1 MINLV
6 YDTYHIFH
14 ISMYTLSTN
23 PIIPVCPPNPHPP
36 ANCQVLLTPEDTRLQ
51 RCLMNITLVNMAD
64 VYENMSLS
72 KGAKILDN
80 EVVRKASKK
89 KLETKVHF
97 NQKHIS
103 EQMLKKHIKHREER
117 QKRMFENH
125 QGPNDIY
132 ANERQFTR
140 KHSRKVRNGRSK
152 EAAKRA
158 ASRKGTFSKKGAFR
172 ILGGFNYAKKSR
184 RANKSRVMLK
194 SDKQQL
200 LDLLGSDL
208 VQMMS
213 KENSKLSVSKRKSFE
228 QSSRSTFSSRFNES
242 DGVNH
247 FDKLRATQMQ
257 NRIKVNI
264 GRGQTAAR
272 RTSTYKGRFFKSG
285 DKKGLKASFKQ
296 TGMRRSRGKKGY
308 FPQLGKANRGKKR
321 NLNRN
326 QTAVN
331 LFGF

>member
-1 MINLV
+1 
-6 YDTYHIFH
+6 
-14 ISMYTLSTN
+14 
-23 PIIPVCPPNPHPP
+23 
-36 ANCQVLLTPEDTRLQ
+36 
-51 RCLMNITLVNMAD
+51 MNITLVNMAD
-64 VYENMSLS
+64 VYENISLS
-72 KGAKILDN
+72 KGAKILDS
-80 EVVRKASKK
+80 EVVRKTSKK

-117 QKRMFENH
+117 QKRMFENP
-125 QGPNDIY
+125 QGPRDIY
-132 ANERQFTR
+132 ANERQLTR
-140 KHSRKVRNGRSK
+140 GHSRKIRNGRSK

-158 ASRKGTFSKKGAFR
+158 ASRKRTSSKKGGFR
-172 ILGGFNYAKKSR
+172 ILGGFNYAKKAR
-184 RANKSRVMLK
+184 RPNKSRVMLK
-194 SDKQQL
+194 SDRQQL

-242 DGVNH
+242 EGVNH

-257 NRIKVNI
+257 NKIKANH
-264 GRGQTAAR
+264 GRVQERAR

-296 TGMRRSRGKKGY
+296 TGMRRSRGKKGG
-308 FPQLGKANRGKKR
+308 FPQLGKASRGKKR
-321 NLNRN
+321 QLSRN